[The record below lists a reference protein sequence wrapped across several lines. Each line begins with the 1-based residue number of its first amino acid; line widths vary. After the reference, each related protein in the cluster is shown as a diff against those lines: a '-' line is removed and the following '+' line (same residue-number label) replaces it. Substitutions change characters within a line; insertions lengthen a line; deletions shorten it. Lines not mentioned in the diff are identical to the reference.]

1 MSCHSVFC
9 LLTSK
14 MNVHFWSYLSQ
25 NISFRNFIHEL
36 DSLYKANYYCC
47 RHYNKH
53 SISQIYSSKHKKHFG
68 GSYFHTKLRFYVAY
82 FDFLENNQCLI
93 HFNSF
98 ISIYLISKLV
108 IELLLI
114 IFHTLWCKYFSY
126 AINISLNITIIIND
140 IGTTKLAYQMKT
152 KNKKPSY
159 LHISNNWALS

>member
-1 MSCHSVFC
+1 MKDQKNRSLAELLEVM
-9 LLTSK
+9 LTSK
-14 MNVHFWSYLSQ
+14 MNIHFWSYLSQ

-108 IELLLI
+108 IELLFFI
-114 IFHTLWCKYFSY
+114 HFGANIFH
-126 AINISLNITIIIND
+126 
-140 IGTTKLAYQMKT
+140 MR
-152 KNKKPSY
+152 
-159 LHISNNWALS
+159 